1 MPFAG
6 EKGRKIGPPEGSF
19 ILEKG
24 GLGVKEYEN
33 YINGKWSRSTSGKT
47 FQSLNPAT
55 GKSIGT
61 FQASVKKDVEK
72 AIESAEK
79 AREEWASVPAPKRGE
94 YLFEIS
100 RLLKKNKE
108 KLAENMSE
116 EMGKVLKETRGDVQE
131 AIDVFEYMAGE
142 GRRLF
147 GHTTP
152 SELKHK
158 MAFTLRKPVG
168 VVGLITPWNFPM
180 AIPSWKISPALICGN
195 TMVFKPS
202 SDTPRTAT
210 QLVEIIEEAGVPAGV
225 VNMVTGSA
233 SDVGNEI
240 VTNPRIRALS
250 FTGSRET
257 GEWITQHAGIK
268 KIGLEL
274 GGKNAIIVMDDADID
289 LAVEGIVWGAFGTT
303 GQRCT
308 ACSRVLVHEKIRK
321 ELEEKLV
328 KRTLKLRV
336 GDGRNKNTDVGP
348 LINEKAVEKS
358 IRYAA
363 LGRKEGKLV
372 CGGKPLDTAGYFF
385 EPTIFSHVKGSARIA
400 QEEIFGPI
408 LSMITVKSLNE
419 AVRVCNSVAYG
430 LSSSIYTNDIANA
443 MHAIDKIEAGIT
455 YVNSSTIGAE
465 VHLPFGGVK
474 QTGNGTREA
483 GIEGIHEFSET
494 KTVYIDYS
502 GKLQKAQGID

>member
-1 MPFAG
+1 MP
-6 EKGRKIGPPEGSF
+6 
-19 ILEKG
+19 
-24 GLGVKEYEN
+24 EYEN
-33 YINGKWSRSTSGKT
+33 FIHGKWTHSRSGKT
-47 FQSLNPAT
+47 FHSLNPAN

-61 FQASVKKDVEK
+61 FQASTPNDVER

-79 AREEWASVPAPKRGE
+79 ALPEWSSTPAPRRGE
-94 YLFEIS
+94 YLFEIA
-100 RLLKKNKE
+100 RILRKKKE
-108 KLAENMSE
+108 TLAESMSE
-116 EMGKVLKETRGDVQE
+116 EMGKVMKETRGDVQE
-131 AIDVFEYMAGE
+131 AIDVFEYMGGE

-158 MAFTLRKPVG
+158 MAFTQRKPVG

-180 AIPSWKISPALICGN
+180 AIPAWKISPALVCGN

-210 QLVEIIEEAGVPAGV
+210 QLVKIIEEAGIPDGV

-233 SDVGNEI
+233 SEVGNTL
-240 VTNPRIRALS
+240 VTSKKIRALS

-257 GEWITQHAGIK
+257 GEWITQHAGVK

-274 GGKNAIIVMDDADID
+274 GGKNAIIVMDDADLD
-289 LAVEGIVWGAFGTT
+289 LATDGIIWGAFGTT

-308 ACSRVLVHEKIRK
+308 ACSRVIAHEKIVK
-321 ELEEKLV
+321 ELTEKLA
-328 KRTLKLRV
+328 KRAMKLKV
-336 GDGRNKNTDVGP
+336 GDGRSTNTEMGP

-372 CGGKPLDTAGYFF
+372 CGGKALDTQGYFF
-385 EPTIFSHVKGSARIA
+385 EPTIFTQVKPHARIA

-408 LSMITVKSLNE
+408 LSIITVKNLNE
-419 AVRVCNSVAYG
+419 AIRVCNSVEYG
-430 LSSSIYTNDIANA
+430 LSSSIYTRNVNNA
-443 MHAIDKIEAGIT
+443 MHAIEKIEAGIT

-465 VHLPFGGVK
+465 VHLPFGGIK

>member
-1 MPFAG
+1 M
-6 EKGRKIGPPEGSF
+6 K
-19 ILEKG
+19 
-24 GLGVKEYEN
+24 VYQN
-33 YINGKWSRSTSGKT
+33 YIGGKWSHSRSGKT
-47 FQSLNPAT
+47 FHSLNPAT

-61 FQASVKKDVEK
+61 FQASTRKDVEHS
-72 AIESAEK
+72 IENAEK
-79 AREEWASVPAPKRGE
+79 AFDAWSSTPAPKRAE

-108 KLAENMSE
+108 KLAHDMSE

-142 GRRLF
+142 GRRLY

-158 MAFTLRKPVG
+158 MAFTMRRPVG

-180 AIPSWKISPALICGN
+180 AIPAWKIAPALVCGN
-195 TMVFKPS
+195 TIVFKPS
-202 SDTPRTAT
+202 SDTPRTAI
-210 QLVEIIEEAGVPAGV
+210 QLAEIIEEAGVPAGV
-225 VNMVTGSA
+225 LNVVTGSA
-233 SDVGNEI
+233 SEVGNEI
-240 VTNPRIRALS
+240 VRNKRIRAIS
-250 FTGSRET
+250 FTGSKET

-274 GGKNAIIVMDDADID
+274 GGKNAIIVMDDADLD
-289 LAVEGIVWGAFGTT
+289 LATEGILWGAFGTT

-308 ACSRVLVHEKIRK
+308 ACSRVIAHEKIVK
-321 ELEEKLV
+321 QLEEKLV
-328 KRTLKLRV
+328 KRVAKMKI
-336 GDGRNKNTDVGP
+336 GDGRSTKTDMGP

-363 LGRKEGKLV
+363 LGRKEGKLL
-372 CGGKPLDTAGYFF
+372 CGGAPIDAPGFF
-385 EPTIFSHVKGSARIA
+385 FQPTIFSHVKPSARIA
-400 QEEIFGPI
+400 REEIFGPI
-408 LSMITVKSLNE
+408 LSIISVKSLNE
-419 AVRVCNSVAYG
+419 AIRVCNSVEYG

-443 MHAIDKIEAGIT
+443 MHAVEKIDAGIT

>member
-1 MPFAG
+1 M
-6 EKGRKIGPPEGSF
+6 
-19 ILEKG
+19 
-24 GLGVKEYEN
+24 KEHEN
-33 YINGKWSRSTSGKT
+33 YVNGKWTHSSSGKT
-47 FQSLNPAT
+47 FHSLNPAT
-55 GKSIGT
+55 GKSIGA
-61 FQASVKKDVEK
+61 FQASTRKDVEK
-72 AIESAEK
+72 ALESAEK
-79 AREEWASVPAPKRGE
+79 SLEAWSATPAPARGE

-108 KLAENMSE
+108 RLAERMSE
-116 EMGKVLKETRGDVQE
+116 EMGKVMKETRGDVQE
-131 AIDVFEYMAGE
+131 AIDVFEYMGGE

-152 SELKHK
+152 SELKNK
-158 MAFTLRKPVG
+158 MAFTQRKPVG

-180 AIPSWKISPALICGN
+180 AIPAWKISPALVCGN
-195 TMVFKPS
+195 TIVFKPS

-210 QLVEIIEEAGVPAGV
+210 QLVEIIDEAGVPKGV
-225 VNMVTGSA
+225 MNMVTGSA
-233 SDVGNEI
+233 SEVGNEI
-240 VTNPRIRALS
+240 VTNPKIRALS

-257 GEWITQHAGIK
+257 GEWITRNAGIK

-289 LAVEGIVWGAFGTT
+289 LAVDGILWGAFGTT

-308 ACSRVLVHEKIRK
+308 ACSRVIAHEKIAR

-328 KRTLKLRV
+328 KRTLKLNV
-336 GDGRNKNTDVGP
+336 GDGRAKSTDMGP

-363 LGRKEGKLV
+363 LGRKEGKLL
-372 CGGKPLDTAGYFF
+372 CGGKPLDTPGYFF
-385 EPTIFSHVKGSARIA
+385 EPTIFSHVKPRATIA

-408 LSMITVKSLNE
+408 LSIITVKNLSE
-419 AVRVCNSVAYG
+419 AIRVCNSVEYG
-430 LSSSIYTNDIANA
+430 LSSSIYTRNVNNA
-443 MHAIDKIEAGIT
+443 MHAIDQIEAGIT
-455 YVNSSTIGAE
+455 YVNASTIGAE

-483 GIEGIHEFSET
+483 GIEGINEFSET